1 MENNYRKL
9 IERIP
14 APAGLEARVL
24 LAARQQEAEKAG
36 PKRLA
41 KRNWTPVLRG
51 LACAACALA
60 LAVGTVSVRPA
71 GNGGNNRRAGTEHII
86 LFCKFNYLFHGL
98 IIIVVRVYLVN

>member
-1 MENNYRKL
+1 MMTEDALCRAVTDYGG
-9 IERIP
+9 
-14 APAGLEARVL
+14 AVY
-24 LAARQQEAEKAG
+24 
-36 PKRLA
+36 RLA
-41 KRNWTPVLRG
+41 LCR